1 MGVQVETLKPGDG
14 TVSIAHVLCYL
25 VWTSFSENKW
35 VSNRSSSI
43 PGKTFP
49 KRGSNVTV
57 HYVGEPLHIY
67 LFIYLLIIN
76 VKGYTRLP
84 FG

>member
-14 TVSIAHVLCYL
+14 TVSNAHVFCYQI
-25 VWTSFSENKW
+25 SISENKW

-49 KRGSNVTV
+49 KRGANVTV
-57 HYVGEPLHIY
+57 HYVGETLPFY
-67 LFIYLLIIN
+67 LFVVT
-76 VKGYTRLP
+76 VKGYTHLP